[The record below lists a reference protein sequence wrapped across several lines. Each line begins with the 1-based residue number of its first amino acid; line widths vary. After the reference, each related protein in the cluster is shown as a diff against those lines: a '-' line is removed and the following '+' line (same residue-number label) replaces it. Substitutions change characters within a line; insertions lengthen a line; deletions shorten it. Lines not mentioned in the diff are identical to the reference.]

1 MTMLAVIPALATSI
15 SLIGADGPLE
25 ASGWVL
31 ERAQS
36 NDTFV
41 VKQGVLELG
50 CSKSGVNKGLSYFC
64 DVPFHTRGEYSFE
77 IKLDS
82 AAVKQNQ
89 INLWLTVGDV
99 SFVFR
104 KDGVQR
110 YIPVL
115 EPRWQNVCARRYPAK
130 QWVRFKL
137 VWNNEQNIIKWYCG
151 DMRIPA
157 KVEKGISICSVQQ
170 TELRLGIRNY
180 GLLEADFTDYIRDLC
195 YTEITWSESIERER
209 DSVLVFRGLMDEEFP
224 INRWSAGFDRERRYD
239 FIVEFIGSNIRSL
252 NSMQLSAV
260 PDDEIWSRAK
270 RILLVD
276 MPLVYRTFSE
286 EDQNMLMEAVKDG
299 AELVVTDGPL
309 ALEKCGNYNSPI
321 VKALPVRFSDPW
333 TPVSSARIVRCD
345 FGKGKII
352 LVNRKGRNED

>member
-1 MTMLAVIPALATSI
+1 MLAIMLVLATSI
-15 SLIGADGPLE
+15 SLIEADGPLE

-31 ERAQS
+31 ERTQPSDA
-36 NDTFV
+36 FI
-41 VKQGVLELG
+41 VKNGILELG
-50 CSKSGVNKGLSYFC
+50 CSKTGVNKGLSYFRE
-64 DVPFHTRGEYSFE
+64 VPFCTRGEYSFE
-77 IKLDS
+77 IRLDP
-82 AAVKQNQ
+82 AAVKQNR
-89 INLWLTVGDV
+89 INLWLTVGDI

-110 YIPVL
+110 YIPAL
-115 EPRWQNVCARRYPAK
+115 EPRWQNVCARRYPAN
-130 QWVRFKL
+130 QWVRFRL
-137 VWNNEQNIIKWYCG
+137 VWNGDQKIVKWYCG

-157 KVEKGISICSVQQ
+157 KIEKGISICSVPQ

-180 GLLEADFTDYIRDLC
+180 GLLESDITDYIRDLR
-195 YTEITWSESIERER
+195 YAEITWNESAERER

-224 INRWSAGFDRERRYD
+224 INRWSADFDKEHRYD

-260 PDDEIWSRAK
+260 PDDEVWSRAK

-286 EDQNMLMEAVKDG
+286 GDQNMLMEAVKDG

-321 VKALPVRFSDPW
+321 VKALPVSFSDPW
-333 TPVSSARIVRCD
+333 TPVSSARIVRRD